1 MKQRSCVVSLI
12 GRPNTGKSTIFNRL
26 MRKSFKAMTYDQPGV
41 TRDRHYGIANVEDI
55 RGEDEK
61 DLILVD
67 TGGFYPEKVAQEKK
81 LGKKQTAEPFF
92 NIMADHAKLAIAES
106 DLVLMVVDVREG
118 LLPFDKTIC
127 DYIRAS
133 KTPMMLLVNKFDS
146 DKQWGD
152 EADFYELGL
161 KEHEFLIV
169 SAEHGR
175 GLATLRENIHEFIGE
190 FEQKEFDTNVVQRG
204 VKPNHDVVSNVAIIG
219 APNAGKS
226 TLLNQFLGAQRAL
239 VSDIAGT
246 TVDPI
251 EGYCDLFFGKD
262 VSILETRDNQ
272 FRKTNNE
279 LMGELDS
286 LEEDYDEDELLAY
299 NELPEDFKFGL
310 GDVEDDS
317 DELIKFDEVQED
329 HFPIE
334 EIEARVSLDQEEGEE
349 ALEADNELEST
360 QVTEG
365 FNPFRSIKL
374 VDTAGIRRQK
384 SVKGF
389 IEEQSVY
396 RSLKS
401 ISEADVIIYMVDAT
415 KGISHQDRRLC
426 DIALDKGKSIII
438 CLNKVDLI
446 KSTIEDKK
454 KKREWIL
461 DLRASIP
468 WLEYCEIITI
478 SAKSGAYLGN
488 LKQSLKQTITT
499 RSRKITTGRLNKVVT
514 ALIDKHP
521 VIIARSGGSR
531 FKVKYTSMVKAAP
544 PTFLLFSNKSQGIPT
559 NYRKYI
565 SNGLRREFNM
575 VNTPVHLIFRTAAD
589 MERKFKR
596 TLQKTHK
603 RDK

>member
-1 MKQRSCVVSLI
+1 MKQRSAVVSLI

-26 MRKSFKAMTYDQPGV
+26 MKKSFKAMTFDQPGV
-41 TRDRHYGIANVEDI
+41 TRDRHYGIASVEDI
-55 RGEDEK
+55 RGDNKK

-67 TGGFYPEKVAQEKK
+67 TGGFYPEKVDSPEQ
-81 LGKKQTAEPFF
+81 LGKKKTAEPFF
-92 NIMADHAKLAIAES
+92 NIMADHAKLAITES

-118 LLPFDKTIC
+118 LIPFDKSIC

-133 KTPMMLLVNKFDS
+133 KKKMILLVNKFDS

-161 KEHEFLIV
+161 DEDSFLIV

-175 GLATLRENIHEFIGE
+175 GLQELKEKIHNFVLDFENQEV
-190 FEQKEFDTNVVQRG
+190 DTNEVQRG

-226 TLLNQFLGAQRAL
+226 TLLNQFLGAKRAL
-239 VSDIAGT
+239 VSDVAGT

-251 EGYCDLFFGKD
+251 EGYFDLFFGKD

-272 FRKTNNE
+272 FRKTNIE
-279 LMGELDS
+279 LMTELTDAQAQEDDS
-286 LEEDYDEDELLAY
+286 ELLAY
-299 NELPEDFKFGL
+299 NELPEEFVFDEEDF
-310 GDVEDDS
+310 DDS
-317 DELIKFDEVQED
+317 DQLIKFDEIQKD
-329 HFPIE
+329 HFGIDQ
-334 EIEARVSLDQEEGEE
+334 IEASVNLDDLKEDSEV
-349 ALEADNELEST
+349 EADEES
-360 QVTEG
+360 VSED

-384 SVKGF
+384 VVSGF

-415 KGISHQDRRLC
+415 KGITHQDRRLC
-426 DIALDKGKSIII
+426 DIALEKGKSIII

-446 KSTIEDKK
+446 KDTIEDKK

-488 LKQSLKQTITT
+488 LKQSLKQTIVI
-499 RSRKITTGRLNKVVT
+499 RSKKIGAGRLNKVVS

-521 VIIARSGGSR
+521 IVIARSGGSR
-531 FKVKYTSMVKAAP
+531 FKVRYTSMVKAAP
-544 PTFLLFSNKSQGIPT
+544 PTFLMFSNKSKGIPA

-565 SNGLRREFNM
+565 TNGLRREFQM
-575 VNTPVHLIFRTAAD
+575 INTPVHLIFRTPGD

-596 TLQKTHK
+596 TVQKENK
-603 RDK
+603 K

>member
-1 MKQRSCVVSLI
+1 
-12 GRPNTGKSTIFNRL
+12 
-26 MRKSFKAMTYDQPGV
+26 MTFDQPGV
-41 TRDRHYGIANVEDI
+41 TRDRHYGIASVEDI
-55 RGEDEK
+55 RGDNKK

-67 TGGFYPEKVAQEKK
+67 TGGFYPEKVDSPEQ
-81 LGKKQTAEPFF
+81 LGKKKTAEPFF
-92 NIMADHAKLAIAES
+92 NIMADHAKLAITES

-118 LLPFDKTIC
+118 LIPFDKSIC

-133 KTPMMLLVNKFDS
+133 KKKMILLVNKFDS

-161 KEHEFLIV
+161 DEDSFLIV

-175 GLATLRENIHEFIGE
+175 GLQELKEKIHNFVLDFENQEV
-190 FEQKEFDTNVVQRG
+190 DTNEVQRG

-226 TLLNQFLGAQRAL
+226 TLLNQFLGAKRAL
-239 VSDIAGT
+239 VSDVAGT

-251 EGYCDLFFGKD
+251 EGYFDLFFGKD

-272 FRKTNNE
+272 FRKTNIE
-279 LMGELDS
+279 LMTELTDAQAQEDDS
-286 LEEDYDEDELLAY
+286 ELLAY
-299 NELPEDFKFGL
+299 NELPEEFVFDEEDF
-310 GDVEDDS
+310 DDS
-317 DELIKFDEVQED
+317 DQLIKFDEIQKD
-329 HFPIE
+329 HFGIDQ
-334 EIEARVSLDQEEGEE
+334 IEASVNLDDLKEDSEV
-349 ALEADNELEST
+349 EADEES
-360 QVTEG
+360 VSED

-384 SVKGF
+384 VVSGF

-415 KGISHQDRRLC
+415 KGITHQDRRLC
-426 DIALDKGKSIII
+426 DIALEKGKSIII

-446 KSTIEDKK
+446 KDTIEDKK

-488 LKQSLKQTITT
+488 LKQSLKQTIVI
-499 RSRKITTGRLNKVVT
+499 RSKKIGAGRLNKVVS

-521 VIIARSGGSR
+521 IVIARSGGSR
-531 FKVKYTSMVKAAP
+531 FKVRYTSMVKAAP
-544 PTFLLFSNKSQGIPT
+544 PTFLMFSNKSKGIPA

-565 SNGLRREFNM
+565 TNGLRREFQM
-575 VNTPVHLIFRTAAD
+575 INTPVHLIFRTPGD

-596 TLQKTHK
+596 TVQKENK
-603 RDK
+603 K

>member
-1 MKQRSCVVSLI
+1 
-12 GRPNTGKSTIFNRL
+12 
-26 MRKSFKAMTYDQPGV
+26 MRKSFKAMTFDQPGV
-41 TRDRHYGIANVEDI
+41 TRDRHYGMAKVEDE
-55 RGEDEK
+55 RGEDSKE
-61 DLILVD
+61 LILVD
-67 TGGFYPEKVAQEKK
+67 TGGFYPEKVAVEKK

-133 KTPMMLLVNKFDS
+133 KTKMILLINKFDS

-161 KEHEFLIV
+161 KEEEFRIV

-175 GLATLRENIHEFIGE
+175 GLQVLKEDIHSFICD
-190 FEQKEFDTNVVQRG
+190 FEQKEYDDNEVQRG

-226 TLLNQFLGAQRAL
+226 TLLNQFLGAKRAL

-262 VSILETRDNQ
+262 VGVLETRDNQ
-272 FRKTNNE
+272 FRKNNLDLMQE
-279 LMGELDS
+279 LETLGEE
-286 LEEDYDEDELLAY
+286 EEDRIMLAYDEVPDEY
-299 NELPEDFKFGL
+299 KFGSES
-310 GDVEDDS
+310 DSDDNS
-317 DELIKFDEVQED
+317 DELIEFDEVQPD
-329 HFPIE
+329 HFGIE
-334 EIEARVSLDQEEGEE
+334 DIEASVT
-349 ALEADNELEST
+349 LEAVDAVEDNAVESDEEVISEET
-360 QVTEG
+360 KEE

-384 SVKGF
+384 SVNGF

-401 ISEADVIIYMVDAT
+401 ISEADVIIYMIDAT

-446 KSTIEDKK
+446 RETIEDKK
-454 KKREWIL
+454 KKREWLL

-468 WLEYCEIITI
+468 WLEFCEIITI
-478 SAKSGAYLGN
+478 SAKSGAFLGS
-488 LKQSLKQTITT
+488 LKQSLKQTVVT
-499 RSRKITTGRLNKVVT
+499 RSKKIKTGRLNRVVS
-514 ALIDKHP
+514 ALVEKHP
-521 VIIARSGGSR
+521 VVIARSGGSR
-531 FKVKYTSMVKAAP
+531 FKVRYTSMVKAAP
-544 PTFLLFSNKSQGIPT
+544 PTFLLFSNKSQGIPA

-565 SNGLRREFNM
+565 TNGLRREFNM
-575 VNTPVHLIFRTAAD
+575 VNTPVHLIFRTAGD
-589 MERKFKR
+589 MERKFVRTAQKESKR
-596 TLQKTHK
+596 EFK
-603 RDK
+603 REEKREYKKR

>member
-1 MKQRSCVVSLI
+1 
-12 GRPNTGKSTIFNRL
+12 
-26 MRKSFKAMTYDQPGV
+26 MRKSFKAMTFNQPGV
-41 TRDRHYGIANVEDI
+41 TRDRHYGIAKVEDV
-55 RGEDEK
+55 RGENVK

-67 TGGFYPEKVAQEKK
+67 TGGFYPEKVDVVKQ

-92 NIMADHAKLAIAES
+92 NIMAEHAKLAIAES

-133 KTPMMLLVNKFDS
+133 KTPMVLLINKFDS
-146 DKQWGD
+146 DKQWGE

-161 KEHEFLIV
+161 KEEEFLIV

-175 GLATLRENIHEFIGE
+175 GLQVLREDIIHKFIQN
-190 FEQKEFDTNVVQRG
+190 FEKQDVDTNEVQRG

-226 TLLNQFLGAQRAL
+226 TLLNQFLGAKRAL

-262 VSILETRDNQ
+262 VSILEPRDNQ
-272 FRKTNNE
+272 FRKSNLDLMSE
-279 LMGELDS
+279 LKGADEE
-286 LEEDYDEDELLAY
+286 EEDRIMLAY
-299 NELPEDFKFGL
+299 NEVPEEFKFGQ
-310 GDVEDDS
+310 GDDGEDDDT
-317 DELIKFDEVQED
+317 DELIKFDEIQPD
-329 HFPIE
+329 HFNIE
-334 EIEARVSLDQEEGEE
+334 DIEASVTLDAVDATDESAPEEEVAPE
-349 ALEADNELEST
+349 DAVE
-360 QVTEG
+360 

-384 SVKGF
+384 SVNGF

-426 DIALDKGKSIII
+426 DIALDQGKSIVI
-438 CLNKVDLI
+438 CLNKVDLMRE
-446 KSTIEDKK
+446 TIEDKK
-454 KKREWIL
+454 KKRIWLL
-461 DLRASIP
+461 DLRDSIP
-468 WLEYCEIITI
+468 WLEFCQIITI
-478 SAKSGAYLGN
+478 SAKSGAYLGS
-488 LKQSLKQTITT
+488 LKQSLKQTIVT
-499 RSRKITTGRLNKVVT
+499 RSKKIKTGRLNRVVS
-514 ALIDKHP
+514 ALVEKHP
-521 VIIARSGGSR
+521 VVIKRSGGSR
-531 FKVKYTSMVKAAP
+531 FKIRYTSMVKAAP
-544 PTFLLFSNKSQGIPT
+544 PTFLLFSNKSQGIPA

-575 VNTPVHLIFRTAAD
+575 VNTPVHLIFRTAGD
-589 MERKFKR
+589 MERKFVR
-596 TLQKTHK
+596 TVQKEHK
-603 RDK
+603 RDEKKTYKKR